1 MIKGTRSEEIKAV
14 LEKIPLH
21 QRQQVKEITLDM
33 AKNMESA
40 VRDIFPNAY
49 LVIDRFHVVKLVNEA
64 LQQIR
69 IKLRWQ
75 AIEDENA
82 AIKKAKENKER
93 YIPIVLENGDTPKQL
108 LARTRHA
115 LGKNPN
121 DWTATQKKRM
131 DILFELSPVIKEAYK
146 HTLNLK
152 NIYKYEHDMN
162 TAKTLFMQWV
172 QKTHDIKLEQFYSA
186 ANSILYHLDNIV
198 NFFIRRQTN
207 ANAESFNAKIKLFR
221 ANLRGVTDNTFFLFR
236 IAKLFA

>member
-1 MIKGTRSEEIKAV
+1 VIKGTRSEEIKAV

-40 VRDIFPNAY
+40 VRDIFPNTY

-82 AIKKAKENKER
+82 AIKKAKENKEK

-121 DWTATQKKRM
+121 DWTATQKNAWIYYSSYLPLQKKL
-131 DILFELSPVIKEAYK
+131 IN
-146 HTLNLK
+146 TL
-152 NIYKYEHDMN
+152 
-162 TAKTLFMQWV
+162 
-172 QKTHDIKLEQFYSA
+172 
-186 ANSILYHLDNIV
+186 
-198 NFFIRRQTN
+198 
-207 ANAESFNAKIKLFR
+207 
-221 ANLRGVTDNTFFLFR
+221 
-236 IAKLFA
+236 